1 MYPIAPADKSKGG
14 RARPVMRE
22 GEEGGGVETLRSDKA
37 GGRRGGESVGRS
49 GELRFTLSLEAN
61 GEQQPGGST
70 GIAGEGG
77 GLFTLITASAH
88 YAEHKISGR
97 VGI

>member
-37 GGRRGGESVGRS
+37 GGGRGGESVGRS

-88 YAEHKISGR
+88 YAEHTISGR